1 MSHYIYDLEDST
13 TTINRKDF
21 NTVLAAIKQEVEKP
35 KWNCYGWKDDV
46 LKAETLEEVAWIF
59 DIGLCNVS
67 DGNYRPVFAGT
78 YASDFFKYLLEI
90 VTPYM
95 SIGKI
100 VIADGYG
107 KKLINFCK
115 K

>member
-1 MSHYIYDLEDST
+1 MSHYIYDLEDAT

-21 NTVLAAIKQEVEKP
+21 NTVLATIKQEVKKP

-46 LKAETLEEVAWIF
+46 LKAEALENVAWIF
-59 DIGLCNVS
+59 DIGLCDVS
-67 DGNYRPVFAGT
+67 DRNYRPVFDGT

-95 SIGKI
+95 STGKI
-100 VIADGYG
+100 VIDDGYV
-107 KKLINFCK
+107 KKSIDFL
-115 K
+115 

>member
-1 MSHYIYDLEDST
+1 MSHYIYDLEDAT

-21 NTVLAAIKQEVEKP
+21 NTVLAAIKQEVKKP
-35 KWNCYGWKDDV
+35 KWNSYEWKDDV

>member
-1 MSHYIYDLEDST
+1 MSHYIYDLEDAT

-21 NTVLAAIKQEVEKP
+21 NTVLAAIKQEVKKP
-35 KWNCYGWKDDV
+35 KWNSYGWKDDV

-95 SIGKI
+95 STGKI
-100 VIADGYG
+100 VIADEYE

>member
-1 MSHYIYDLEDST
+1 MSHYIYDLEDAT

-21 NTVLAAIKQEVEKP
+21 NTVLAAIKQEATQP
-35 KWNCYGWKDDV
+35 KWTRHGWKDDV
-46 LKAETLEEVAWIF
+46 LKAEILEKVAWIF

-67 DGNYRPVFAGT
+67 DGNYRPVFDGT

-95 SIGKI
+95 SNGKI
-100 VIADGYG
+100 IIADEDG
-107 KKLINFCK
+107 KKSIDF
-115 K
+115 